1 MKLGNFLKF
10 SVGLVAGAILF
21 GASAQA
27 APVPPVSVQV
37 TAPAPV
43 NVQPAVVSQNEVDQ
57 AKPMQVRWHGHHHG
71 WHHRHWGHRH
81 WHRHHWHHRH
91 WHHRH
96 W

>member
-10 SVGLVAGAILF
+10 SAGLVAGAILL

-27 APVPPVSVQV
+27 APVPPVSVHV

-57 AKPMQVRWHGHHHG
+57 VKPMQVRWHHHHG

-91 WHHRH
+91 WHHHRH